1 MHHSARV
8 KLIFLPLLGSLLLC
22 HCNPLVPGRAD
33 GIDHNPYELLE
44 KQATPENRDPS
55 RIRVP
60 VLHSAAFE
68 KRWGTPKLLVGPK
81 GGYALR
87 YISPKNNNLHLTIFG
102 SPEMF
107 STAGSTPPPYTSLGK
122 DPLKQTFLPR
132 EVSQKW
138 RIIRIAG
145 QNVRYCISEEISEDQ
160 AMQFS
165 TETFRLTAPDGRTA
179 SYRIR
184 AASKNENAAESI
196 GELLGSVGY
205 APRSGDL

>member
-1 MHHSARV
+1 VRV

-22 HCNPLVPGRAD
+22 HCTPLVPGRAD
-33 GIDHNPYELLE
+33 GIDHNPYDLLE
-44 KQATPENRDPS
+44 KQAKPENRDPR

-68 KRWGTPKLLVGPK
+68 NRWGKPKLLVGPK

-87 YISPKNNNLHLTIFG
+87 YVSPKNNNLHLTIFG

-122 DPLKQTFLPR
+122 DPVNHTYMPQ

-138 RIIRIAG
+138 RQIQIAG
-145 QNVRYCISEEISEDQ
+145 KNVRYCISEEISDDQ
-160 AMQFS
+160 PTQFS
-165 TETFRLTAPDGRTA
+165 TETFRLTASDGRAA

-196 GELLGSVGY
+196 EKLLGSVDFK
-205 APRSGDL
+205 R